1 MKNKILNNLGLKIL
15 AVIFAI
21 MLWLVVMNISD
32 YTVTVHI
39 DDIPVVKENGEVL
52 ESLDQLY
59 DVVSGDTVDIIVK
72 GRRSVVDSLS
82 AKDFVATADL
92 STMSITNTVQIT
104 IEPKEKI
111 YEEDLSITCVDNI
124 MKLSLEEKVSVQLP
138 VTVDIKGTVADNY
151 AVGDTV
157 ATPNII
163 TIEGPKSTVS
173 KVVKAATL
181 VDVSGKNESFEA
193 ASDIVL
199 YDAYGEAVKNDR
211 ITLSQ
216 EQIDITVNVYPV
228 KQVTVE
234 VNVVGMAKDGY
245 AIGEVLYQP
254 QVVRVAGATE
264 NLMGFNKIVVD
275 DISVSGLEKDYQTS
289 IDLTP
294 YLPEGVTL
302 AQETDVVVVNV
313 TIERLKS
320 KTISLKEN
328 DIKLNGK
335 SEDYDYELEI
345 SSDFGIVVTGTEEQ
359 LEDIDA
365 TSLAARIYCMSL
377 SAGENDAG
385 KALTY
390 ETVEEVEY
398 ELKGSATIN
407 VKKRK

>member
-15 AVIFAI
+15 AVLFAI

-104 IEPKEKI
+104 IEPREKI
-111 YEEDLSITCVDNI
+111 YEEDLNITCVDNI

-138 VTVDIKGTVADNY
+138 VTVDIKGKVADNY

-181 VDVSGKNESFEA
+181 VDVSSKDESFETT
-193 ASDIVL
+193 SDIVL
-199 YDAYGEAVKNDR
+199 YDAYGEVIKNDR

-245 AIGEVLYQP
+245 TIGEVLYQP

-313 TIERLKS
+313 TIEKLKS

-365 TSLAARIYCMSL
+365 TALAARIYCMSL
-377 SAGENDAG
+377 STGENDAG
-385 KALTY
+385 RALTY
-390 ETVEEVEY
+390 ETVENVEY